1 MTDRFHSLHVGDLA
15 PWFRQACIGQ
25 DGAFALDMTAGR
37 FVALCFYGSA
47 ADPMARGA
55 RAAVDAR
62 PGLFDGARRLCL
74 GITNQPSDADWTDLA
89 PSDGVRHLIDADAA
103 VSRLFGVAPT
113 AGPAEFAALRRG
125 WYVLDPRLRVIG
137 MFPLGAV
144 GDAAALDL
152 VERLPPPGRYLG
164 EALAPVLIVPGV
176 FEPDFAQRLIA
187 YHQQSG
193 GEDSAVLTEGAA
205 FTDHDLKSRR
215 DRRIT
220 DKSLAD
226 QAQTRIFRRVVP
238 ELRHAFQFEATRMER
253 LIVACYAAAEGG
265 RFKPHR
271 DNTVAA
277 TAHRRFAVSINL
289 NDDFEGGALRFPEYS
304 ARPYAPPAGGAL
316 IFSCALMHEVLP
328 ITRGRRYACLPFV
341 YDEAAAQLRR
351 GADGSSQPGALGS
364 AD

>member
-1 MTDRFHSLHVGDLA
+1 VSERFNTLHVGDLA

-25 DGAFALDMTAGR
+25 DVAFNMDMAAGR
-37 FVALCFYGSA
+37 FVVVCFHGSA
-47 ADPMARGA
+47 DDPLAGA
-55 RAAVDAR
+55 ALAALAAR

-74 GITNQPSDADWTDLA
+74 GITDQPADAERPDLA
-89 PSDGVRHLIDADAA
+89 PSDGVRHLLDAEGE
-103 VSRLFGVAPT
+103 VSRLFGVV
-113 AGPAEFAALRRG
+113 PATGLGDPGAQRRG
-125 WYVLDPRLRVIG
+125 WFVLDPRLRVIAR
-137 MFPLGAV
+137 FPLGPA
-144 GDAAALDL
+144 GDAAALDF
-152 VERLPPPGRYLG
+152 VERLPSPGRYLG
-164 EALAPVLIVPGV
+164 EALAPVLIIPDV

-187 YHQQSG
+187 YHRQNG
-193 GEDSAVLTEGAA
+193 GEDSAVLTERAA

-220 DKSLAD
+220 DKALAD
-226 QAQTRIFRRVVP
+226 QAQTRIFRRVAP

-253 LIVACYAAAEGG
+253 LIVACYAAEEGG

-289 NDDFEGGALRFPEYS
+289 NDDFEGGALRFAEYS

-316 IFSCALMHEVLP
+316 VFSCALMHEVLP

-341 YDEAAAQLRR
+341 YDEAGARLRR
-351 GADGSSQPGALGS
+351 GGPDKAP
-364 AD
+364 